1 MAQMLC
7 GNWAISDTA
16 AFGAASEHR
25 RHHSTDVVMNWIILN
40 LSLST
45 ERLILFAILNFV
57 EWHLLRAKNDVFAHC
72 LWMANYFCRTISVRS
87 EKSEFNPRVF
97 FSNSV
102 FLLLFMRTQTK
113 YSANK
118 LLIQNNKTSRD
129 YVTIEHLPFLFHPQI
144 ESIWVGSNWF
154 MATLWIIHWSKWLS
168 PEKPKRRRR
177 RRTTRNNYLSVWFC
191 CKKFHRYH
199 IPRGRFTFI
208 MPLNWTQMR
217 TRTPNY
223 GKVKIFKHTLAHTH
237 CLLLKRCLSAA
248 AAHHFY
254 FGTNSCAI
262 CAFWTHSRIRKFVNR
277 ILVNF
282 REQTT
287 CK

>member
-154 MATLWIIHWSKWLS
+154 MATLWIIHWIKMTLTRETKTEKKKKNHKKQLSLCLVLLQEISSLSHSTRKIYIYNAFELNADAYAYSKLRKS
-168 PEKPKRRRR
+168 QNFQ
-177 RRTTRNNYLSVWFC
+177 T
-191 CKKFHRYH
+191 H
-199 IPRGRFTFI
+199 
-208 MPLNWTQMR
+208 
-217 TRTPNY
+217 TRTHTVYYSNDVY
-223 GKVKIFKHTLAHTH
+223 QQQQQLIIFISVQIHVLYVLFELIHA
-237 CLLLKRCLSAA
+237 
-248 AAHHFY
+248 
-254 FGTNSCAI
+254 FGN
-262 CAFWTHSRIRKFVNR
+262 
-277 ILVNF
+277 L
-282 REQTT
+282 
-287 CK
+287 

>member
-177 RRTTRNNYLSVWFC
+177 RRRTTRNNYLSVWFC

-223 GKVKIFKHTLAHTH
+223 GKVKIFKHTLAHT
-237 CLLLKRCLSAA
+237 LSITQTM
-248 AAHHFY
+248 FISSSSSSFLFRY
-254 FGTNSCAI
+254 KFMCYMCFLNS
-262 CAFWTHSRIRKFVNR
+262 FTHSEI
-277 ILVNF
+277 
-282 REQTT
+282 